1 MIIMKKYKLIHILAL
16 LFLGTAGCTEDFLE
30 RSNPNEVDGA
40 IFFTSVENFD
50 LALTGT
56 YSGWNAF
63 ELFGGDFMNKV
74 LYPLA
79 RTSDQDFVASGA
91 WNQMHQ
97 HDMNDRNYIVR
108 DAWRSFY
115 RIIYRA
121 NDVLENAIS
130 FMAENDL
137 TSANQTRMEQIIAEA
152 KFNRAYAYFHLIRLY
167 GEGLATEVD
176 KRGVPIILNVA
187 QTRDEMNVP
196 RATIGAVYE
205 QIVTDLT
212 EAMPD
217 LPPVWDDSNKARA
230 SRWAA
235 IALRGKVRVYQ
246 QEWALARQDIENVIL
261 NGPFEL
267 VSFDDYQF
275 LFHEEIKFSSESIWE
290 LSFSTDMVIAPF
302 GGGMSSIHPLII
314 APRGAG
320 WHNLFVHDENISRF
334 GDDPRL
340 RVIAREPGVDSVFTS
355 DGKVVLEKSPRGEL
369 GWSFKKYTPL
379 YASVFATNQ
388 NYGANY
394 HKLRLADL
402 YLLYAEILNEQGD
415 DGTAAEY
422 MNKVRRR
429 AHGLDPDT
437 PDATVDFNVNGTALR
452 DSIREERFRELFGEG
467 HRWYDI
473 ARWRIG
479 EEEATRYQTVSS
491 GPILFDG
498 PHKYYLPIHFTEMDF
513 NSEME
518 QSIGYD

>member
-1 MIIMKKYKLIHILAL
+1 MRKNKLMYILAL
-16 LFLGTAGCTEDFLE
+16 LFFVTTACTEDFLE
-30 RSNPNEVDGA
+30 RTNPNEVDGA

-56 YSGWNAF
+56 YSAWNAF
-63 ELFGGDFMNKV
+63 ELYGGDFMNKV

-91 WNQMHQ
+91 WNAMHQ
-97 HDMNDRNYIVR
+97 HDMHDRTYIVR

-121 NDVLENAIS
+121 NDVLENADI
-130 FMAENDL
+130 FMDENDL
-137 TSANQTRMEQIIAEA
+137 TASQQTRMEEIIAEA
-152 KFNRAYAYFHLIRLY
+152 KFNRAYAYFHLIRLF
-167 GEGLATEVD
+167 GEGLPATD
-176 KRGVPIILNVA
+176 AGLRGVPLILKVA
-187 QTRDEMNVP
+187 QTREEMNVP
-196 RATIGAVYE
+196 RATIGAVYD
-205 QIVTDLT
+205 QIIIDLT
-212 EAMPD
+212 DAIAV
-217 LPPVWDDSNKARA
+217 LPEVWDDSNKARA

-235 IALRGKVRVYQ
+235 IALRGKVRLYQ
-246 QEWALARQDIENVIL
+246 EQWPLAKQDIENVIM

-275 LFHEEIKFSSESIWE
+275 LFHEEIKFSKESIWE

-320 WHNLFVHDENISRF
+320 WHNLFVHDENIRRF

-340 RVIAREPGVDSVFTS
+340 RIIAREPGVDSVYTS
-355 DGKVVLEKSPRGEL
+355 EGKVLLEKSPRGEL

-379 YASVFATNQ
+379 YASVYATNQ

-394 HKLRLADL
+394 HKIRLADL
-402 YLLYAEILNEQGD
+402 YLLYAEILNQEGD
-415 DGTAAEY
+415 DNIAAEY

-429 AHGLDPDT
+429 AYGLDPDT
-437 PDATVDFNVNGTALR
+437 PDPEVDYNVSGIALR

-473 ARWRIG
+473 ARWRIA
-479 EEEATRYQTVSS
+479 EEEAARYVSVSS
-491 GPILFDG
+491 GSINFNG
-498 PHKYYLPIHFTEMDF
+498 SHKYYLPIHFTEMDF

-518 QSIGYD
+518 QSMGYD